1 MWVGGSLDHRLCE
14 IGKFR
19 KENSMEHGKAE
30 NLYIKLKNIYKALEN
45 STKQN
50 ESQKIYASMACM
62 SSNAESPRRYF
73 GDSSQLTNFILDSG
87 GTCHMTLEISG
98 FVLGLLLETDIFIE
112 VSDGYFIAA

>member
-30 NLYIKLKNIYKALEN
+30 NLYIKLKYIYKALEN

-73 GDSSQLTNFILDSG
+73 GDSSQLTYCILDSG
-87 GTCHMTLEISG
+87 ATCLITPDILGFILISL
-98 FVLGLLLETDIFIE
+98 VESDKHIE
-112 VSDGYFIAA
+112 VPDGHFS